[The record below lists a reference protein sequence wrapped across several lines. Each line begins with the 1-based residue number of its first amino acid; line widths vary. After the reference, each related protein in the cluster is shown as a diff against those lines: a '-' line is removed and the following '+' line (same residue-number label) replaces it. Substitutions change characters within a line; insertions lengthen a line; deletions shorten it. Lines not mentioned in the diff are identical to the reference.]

1 MAKKGGYGFGIVGCG
16 MIADF
21 HARAIEGMKGGHLA
35 CVFSRS
41 KANADRVAKAFD
53 CASYQ
58 NYKTFLAHPGLDI
71 VAIATPSGAHLE
83 PCVQAAKA
91 GKHIICEKP
100 LEVTL
105 ERVDRMIR
113 ACDENRVMLAGIFP
127 RRFNEATTVFKRAV
141 DSGRLGKI
149 TLADAYIK
157 WYRTQEYY
165 DSGDWRGTWL
175 LDGGGALM
183 NQSIHTIDLLYYL
196 AGEVASVCAYADRAI
211 HKGIETED
219 NAVAIVKFKSGA
231 LGVIEGS
238 TSCFSPTGHPAEVH
252 VCGADGSIFMR
263 DNAFTVWDF
272 KKKKPSDQKI
282 MQKFRAETG
291 EAGAGAADP
300 RAIDFSGHQKN
311 FEDAVR
317 SLKGGK
323 KPLIDGKEARKSIE
337 IILAIYRSALK
348 GGKPVRLPLKRTP
361 VRKNLSM
368 MKKITLI
375 FYSD

>member
-21 HARAIEGMKGGHLA
+21 HARAIEAMKGGHLT
-35 CVFSRS
+35 CVYSRN
-41 KANADRVAKAFD
+41 KANADRVAGAYNCIAYQDYKA
-53 CASYQ
+53 
-58 NYKTFLAHPGLDI
+58 FLAHPGLDL

-83 PCVQAAKA
+83 PCLQAAGA

-113 ACDENRVMLAGIFP
+113 ACDANKVMLAGIFP
-127 RRFNEATTVFKRAV
+127 RRFSEATAVFKKAV

-175 LDGGGALM
+175 LDGGGSLM

-196 AGEVASVCAYADRAI
+196 AGEIDSVCAYADRSI
-211 HKGIETED
+211 HERIETED
-219 NAVAIVKFKSGA
+219 NAVAIIRFKNGA

-238 TSCFSPTGHPAEVH
+238 TSCYSPTGNPAEVH
-252 VCGADGSIFMR
+252 LCGSEGSIFMR
-263 DNAFTVWDF
+263 DESFTVWDF
-272 KKKKPSDQKI
+272 KKKKSQDKKI
-282 MQKFRAETG
+282 IQKFQAQLG

-300 RAIDFSGHQKN
+300 SAIDFSGHRKC

-317 SLKGGK
+317 SLKAGK
-323 KPLIDGKEARKSIE
+323 KPLIDGPEARKSIE

-348 GGKPVRLPLKRTP
+348 GGKPVQLPLKRTP
-361 VRKNLSM
+361 VRKNFGS
-368 MKKITLI
+368 
-375 FYSD
+375 

>member
-1 MAKKGGYGFGIVGCG
+1 MEEEIMAKKGGYGIGIVGCG

-21 HARAIEGMKGGHLA
+21 HAQAIEAMKGGHLA

-41 KANADRVAKAFD
+41 KANADRVAKAYN

-58 NYKTFLAHPGLDI
+58 DYKAFLEHPGLDI
-71 VAIATPSGAHLE
+71 VAIAAPSGAHLE
-83 PCVQAAKA
+83 PCVQAAKS

-113 ACDENRVMLAGIFP
+113 ACEEYRVMLAGIFP
-127 RRFNEATTVFKRAV
+127 RRFNEATAVFKQAV
-141 DSGRLGKI
+141 DTGRLGKI

-165 DSGDWRGTWL
+165 DSGDWRGTWK

-196 AGEVASVCAYADRAI
+196 AGEVESVCAYADRTI
-211 HKGIETED
+211 HDGIETED
-219 NAVAIVKFKSGA
+219 NAVAIVKFKNGA

-238 TSCFSPTGHPAEVH
+238 TSCYSATGHPAEVH
-252 VCGADGSIFMR
+252 LCGSQGSVFMR
-263 DNAFTVWDF
+263 DNSFTVWDF
-272 KKKKPSDQKI
+272 KKKKPSDKKI
-282 MQKFRAETG
+282 MPKYRAGAG
-291 EAGAGAADP
+291 EIGAGAADP
-300 RAIDFSGHQKN
+300 KAIDFIGHRKC

-317 SLKGGK
+317 SLKSGK
-323 KPLIDGKEARKSIE
+323 KPLIDGPEARKSIE
-337 IILAIYRSALK
+337 IILAIYRSALT
-348 GGKPVRLPLKRTP
+348 GGKPVQLPLKRTP
-361 VRKNLSM
+361 VRKN
-368 MKKITLI
+368 
-375 FYSD
+375 FG

>member
-1 MAKKGGYGFGIVGCG
+1 MSKKGGYGFGIVGCG

-21 HARAIEGMKGGHLA
+21 HARAIEAMKGGHLA

-41 KANADRVAKAFD
+41 RFNTERVAVTYN
-53 CASYQ
+53 CTSYQ
-58 NYKTFLAHPGLDI
+58 DYNAFLAHPGLDI

-83 PCVQAAKA
+83 PCVQAADA
-91 GKHIICEKP
+91 GKHVICEKP

-113 ACDENRVMLAGIFP
+113 ACKNNGVMLAGIFP
-127 RRFNEATTVFKRAV
+127 RRFSEATAVFKKAV
-141 DSGRLGKI
+141 DSGRFGRI

-196 AGEVASVCAYADRAI
+196 AGEIESVCAYADLTI
-211 HKGIETED
+211 HRGIETED

-238 TSCFSPTGHPAEVH
+238 TACFSPTGHPAEIH
-252 VCGADGSIFMR
+252 LCGSDGSIFMR
-263 DNAFTVWDF
+263 DNSFTVWDF
-272 KKKKPSDQKI
+272 RKKWPSDKKTRE
-282 MQKFRAETG
+282 KFRADTG
-291 EAGAGAADP
+291 AAGAGAADP
-300 RAIDFSGHQKN
+300 TAIDFSGHLKN

-317 SLKGGK
+317 ALKAGK
-323 KPLIDGKEARKSIE
+323 KPLIDGSEARKSIE

-348 GGKPVRLPLKRTP
+348 GGKPVQLPLKRTP
-361 VRKNLSM
+361 VRRS
-368 MKKITLI
+368 
-375 FYSD
+375 FR

>member
-1 MAKKGGYGFGIVGCG
+1 MAKKGGFGFGIVGCG

-21 HARAIEGMKGGHLA
+21 HAKAIEGMKGGHLA

-41 KANADRVAKAFD
+41 KTNANRVAKAFR

-58 NYKTFLAHPGLDI
+58 DYKAFLAHPGLDI

-83 PCVQAAKA
+83 PVLQAAKA
-91 GKHIICEKP
+91 GKHIVCEKP

-113 ACDENRVMLAGIFP
+113 ACDETGVMLAGIFP
-127 RRFNEATTVFKRAV
+127 RRFNEATIAFKKAV
-141 DSGRLGKI
+141 DTGRLGKV
-149 TLADAYIK
+149 TLADAYVK
-157 WYRTQEYY
+157 WYRTQKYY

-196 AGEVASVCAYADRAI
+196 AGGVDSVCAYADRTI
-211 HKGIETED
+211 HEDIETED

-252 VCGADGSIFMR
+252 MCGAEGSIFMR
-263 DNAFTVWDF
+263 DNTFTVWDF
-272 KKKKPSDQKI
+272 KRKKPADKKI
-282 MQKFRAETG
+282 KQKFQTEIG

-300 RAIDFSGHQKN
+300 SAIDFIGHQKN
-311 FEDAVR
+311 FENVVH
-317 SLKGGK
+317 SLKTGK
-323 KPLIDGKEARKSIE
+323 KPLVDGQEARKSIE

-348 GGKPVRLPLKRTP
+348 GGKPVKLPLKRTP
-361 VRKNLSM
+361 VRKS
-368 MKKITLI
+368 
-375 FYSD
+375 FR

>member
-21 HARAIEGMKGGHLA
+21 HARAIQDMKGGHLA

-41 KANADRVAKAFD
+41 KTNADRVAKEYG

-58 NYKTFLAHPGLDI
+58 NYEAFLAHPGLDI
-71 VAIATPSGAHLE
+71 VAIATPSGAHLK
-83 PCVQAAKA
+83 PCAQAARA

-113 ACDENRVMLAGIFP
+113 ACDQNGVMLAGIFP
-127 RRFNEATTVFKRAV
+127 RRFNEATTLFKKAV
-141 DSGRLGKI
+141 DAGRLGKI

-165 DSGDWRGTWL
+165 DSGEWRGTWL

-196 AGEVASVCAYADRAI
+196 AGDIDSICAYADRAI

-219 NAVAIVKFKSGA
+219 NAVAIAKFKSGA

-252 VCGADGSIFMR
+252 LCGADGSIFMR

-272 KKKKPSDQKI
+272 KKKNPSDKKI
-282 MQKFRAETG
+282 MQKFKAETG
-291 EAGAGAADP
+291 RAGAGAADP
-300 RAIDFSGHQKN
+300 KAIDFSGHRKN
-311 FEDAVR
+311 FEDVVL
-317 SLKGGK
+317 SLKLGK
-323 KPLIDGKEARKSIE
+323 KPLIDGEEARKSIE
-337 IILAIYRSALK
+337 IILAIYRSALS

-361 VRKNLSM
+361 ARRS
-368 MKKITLI
+368 
-375 FYSD
+375 FH